1 MANLV
6 LGKVE
11 KLNVRFGFEVCKSQ
25 NPGWNLNITLLFI
38 LKIYNFLIKNV
49 FLCFILLQR
58 DVN

>member
-11 KLNVRFGFEVCKSQ
+11 KLNVRLGFEVGKSQ
-25 NPGWNLNITLLFI
+25 NPGWNLNITPLFI
-38 LKIYNFLIKNV
+38 LKIYNFLIENV

-58 DVN
+58 EVN